1 MFVEALEKHFV
12 LTEHNPCIASTLTA
26 THRLVISRLGKVIK
40 THAYINSPPLEY
52 QPSIFPVISIV
63 QPSGLIH

>member
-1 MFVEALEKHFV
+1 MFVEKHFV
-12 LTEHNPCIASTLTA
+12 LTERNPCRRPNFN
-26 THRLVISRLGKVIK
+26 HRLVISRLGKVIK

-52 QPSIFPVISIV
+52 QPSMFPVISIV